1 MEKDNAEKESEA
13 RSKKEKEEL
22 EELEYKVKAMEER
35 IKGLEKSLGEKK
47 ESTEYG
53 GESIVGDLVSS
64 LIPGFGKIVKTLE
77 RTSPEFRQ
85 KIADT
90 DSEIKHRLET
100 GWSDKKPTVSY
111 GLSIRP
117 LDTRPAKVSTR
128 GTPKMKIKEV
138 KLESTEIEPV
148 FDVFEEEGNISVI
161 AQIPDASEE
170 DLRIEFEG
178 SKLHISA
185 GLYSK
190 TVALPAEAEAITEK
204 SFKNGV
210 LQLKIKSKKKAD
222 SG

>member
-1 MEKDNAEKESEA
+1 MEKDNAEKESDV
-13 RSKKEKEEL
+13 RSKKENEEL
-22 EELEYKVKAMEER
+22 ESKIKAMEDR
-35 IKGLEKSLGEKK
+35 IKELEKNLGEKK
-47 ESTEYG
+47 ESAEYD

-77 RTSPEFRQ
+77 KTSPEFRQ
-85 KIADT
+85 RIADT

-117 LDTRPAKVSTR
+117 LDTRSTKVSTR
-128 GTPKMKIKEV
+128 GAPRKKIKEV
-138 KLESTEIEPV
+138 KIESTEIEPV

-170 DLRIEFEG
+170 DLRIKLEG
-178 SKLHISA
+178 SKLQISA

-204 SFKNGV
+204 SLRNGV

-222 SG
+222 SD

>member
-1 MEKDNAEKESEA
+1 MEIDNTKKESEA

-22 EELEYKVKAMEER
+22 ESKVKAMEER
-35 IKGLEKSLGEKK
+35 IKELEKGLGEKK
-47 ESTEYG
+47 ESAEYG
-53 GESIVGDLVSS
+53 EESIVGDLVSS

-85 KIADT
+85 RIADT

-100 GWSDKKPTVSY
+100 GWSNKKPTVSY

-117 LDTRPAKVSTR
+117 LDTRSTKISTR
-128 GTPKMKIKEV
+128 GTPKTKIKEV
-138 KLESTEIEPV
+138 KIESTEIEPV

-170 DLRIEFEG
+170 DLRIELEG
-178 SKLHISA
+178 NKLQISA
-185 GLYSK
+185 GLYRK
-190 TVALPAEAEAITEK
+190 TVALPAEPEAITEK

-210 LQLKIKSKKKAD
+210 LQLKIKSKKSAN
-222 SG
+222 SS